1 MSHYY
6 GNIEKQTLRNKYY
19 RKVIFTTKNMQLVLM
34 SIPFGQDIGREKHR
48 KTSQFIRVDSGRG
61 LAVSGRKTHRLKDGD
76 AVIIPPN
83 RYHNIINTGKKP
95 LQLYSIYTPPEH
107 SKNRKQKVKPMN

>member
-6 GNIEKQTLRNKYY
+6 GNIEKQTLKNKYY
-19 RKVIFTTKNMQLVLM
+19 RRVIFTTKNMQLVLM
-34 SIPFGQDIGREKHR
+34 SIPSGTDIGREKH
-48 KTSQFIRVDSGRG
+48 KKNSQFIRVESGKG
-61 LAVSGRKTHRLKDGD
+61 VVIIGRKIHRLRDGD

-95 LQLYSIYTPPEH
+95 LQLYTIYTPPEH
-107 SKNRKQKVKPMN
+107 PKNRKEKVK